1 MKAGELFVDSETKKA
16 ALAYAIEA
24 AEYNDEMKAIRDAFI
39 AGVAW
44 KQFKDKAL

>member
-1 MKAGELFVDSETKKA
+1 MKTGELFVDSETKKA
-16 ALAYAIEA
+16 ALAYAIEVCEHGD
-24 AEYNDEMKAIRDAFI
+24 EYEAIRDAFI